1 MVVGA
6 PYDFDGEFFSGAVF
20 VYMEVEDSRW
30 ELAGDKITSGVSLTS
45 FGYSVDIDEES
56 RTVIGETVSFLKQ
69 LTRHLSHS
77 RNFAYHCT
85 KI

>member
-6 PYDFDGEFFSGAVF
+6 PYDFDGEFISGAVF

-56 RTVIGETVSFLKQ
+56 RTVIGEMVSFLKQ

-77 RNFAYHCT
+77 RNFSYHCT